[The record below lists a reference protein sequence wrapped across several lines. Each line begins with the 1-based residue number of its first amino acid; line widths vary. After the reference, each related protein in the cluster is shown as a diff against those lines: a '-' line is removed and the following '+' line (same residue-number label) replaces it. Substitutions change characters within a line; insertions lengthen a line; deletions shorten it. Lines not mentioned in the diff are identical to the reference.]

1 MPKIGIISTI
11 AFRSDFEL
19 AFQHGLKN
27 AAQYDVSDEQNTNA
41 KLAGSL
47 GNFDVP
53 GTYDLIVTVGGLRCA
68 EYVYQNGAN
77 VPFISLLG
85 GTLSPA
91 FPGAIQGRFYGG
103 ITLRSFDANY
113 DRFFHLTGDDN
124 MGAPKTF
131 DPAAICLLANPDS
144 PLYAA
149 ETGIWPNP
157 NAIIGANSLAAL
169 TPAFAQFQNT
179 VALQAMIVSADPLFQ
194 ENRSDLID
202 LANYSGKYVCYPFQD
217 YANKN
222 TGHEPK
228 KKMHT
233 LHGPSLVN
241 AHFKLGQKAA
251 WVLTLG
257 ASRLDPVPIEIHDP
271 Q

>member
-11 AFRSDFEL
+11 TFSSAFEL

-27 AAQYDVSDEQNTNA
+27 AAQYDVSDEQNTDA
-41 KLAGSL
+41 KLDGSL
-47 GNFDVP
+47 TDFDVP
-53 GTYDLIVTVGGLRCA
+53 RTYDLIVTVGGLRCA
-68 EYVYQNGAN
+68 EYVYANGAH

-103 ITLRSFDANY
+103 ITLRSFDTNY

-144 PLYAA
+144 PLYTA

-157 NAIIGANSLAAL
+157 AAIIQANSLVDL
-169 TPAFAQFQNT
+169 YRFY
-179 VALQAMIVSADPLFQ
+179 IRVS
-194 ENRSDLID
+194 
-202 LANYSGKYVCYPFQD
+202 
-217 YANKN
+217 
-222 TGHEPK
+222 
-228 KKMHT
+228 
-233 LHGPSLVN
+233 
-241 AHFKLGQKAA
+241 
-251 WVLTLG
+251 
-257 ASRLDPVPIEIHDP
+257 
-271 Q
+271 